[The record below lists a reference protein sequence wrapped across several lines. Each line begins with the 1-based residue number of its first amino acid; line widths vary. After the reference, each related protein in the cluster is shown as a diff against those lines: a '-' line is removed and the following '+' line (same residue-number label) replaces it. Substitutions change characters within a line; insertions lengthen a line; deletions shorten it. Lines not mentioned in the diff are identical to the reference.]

1 MDEARTAR
9 DDVQP
14 VLAEQASSVD
24 SDGRPDAEGA
34 RDPARNEAE
43 RSHGG
48 AAQPAVGSVTTSPEL
63 AGADERRD
71 ENAKATASAESRPAE
86 PTEPRASSNGRAW
99 LWGALAVALVLA
111 AVWGGYALGRASGAD
126 LSRARAEG
134 VAAGQAAGIERGTI
148 EGRAVGLKTG
158 RAAGFRQTYRASY
171 RRAYRSALKKA
182 EAGG

>member
-1 MDEARTAR
+1 MDEARTAG
-9 DDVQP
+9 DDVQA
-14 VLAEQASSVD
+14 VRADQASPVD
-24 SDGRPDAEGA
+24 SEGRPDAEGD
-34 RDPARNEAE
+34 REPARNEAE
-43 RSHGG
+43 CRHGG
-48 AAQPAVGSVTTSPEL
+48 AAQPAVGSVATSPEL
-63 AGADERRD
+63 AGADD
-71 ENAKATASAESRPAE
+71 ENAEDTASAESTPAE

>member
-1 MDEARTAR
+1 MDEARTAG

-14 VLAEQASSVD
+14 VRAEQAFPVGFE
-24 SDGRPDAEGA
+24 GRPDAEGD
-34 RDPARNEAE
+34 REPAGNET
-43 RSHGG
+43 R
-48 AAQPAVGSVTTSPEL
+48 
-63 AGADERRD
+63 ADEGGD
-71 ENAKATASAESRPAE
+71 ENAEDRAPADTRLAE
-86 PTEPRASSNGRAW
+86 PTEPRAGSAGRAW

-134 VAAGQAAGIERGTI
+134 VAAGHAAGIERGTI